1 MSPSVA
7 SRAPDTTPHLFQSP
21 ALLTDAI
28 KRLSAAVRDRQ
39 SVSSERKRADDASGG
54 GSRGA
59 TNVFRIMDN
68 LFTFSHGL
76 APSMHPGSA
85 GKVRRV
91 SENSRQT
98 AEEDFQVLQTITRR
112 SSVFIKSAEG
122 VLGVPDPEV
131 AARYVMTG
139 TGSGR
144 SGSFAEMAEMWKER
158 ESRQHSCCS
167 SRSRSDRSLKL
178 LTCASCTWS
187 IVARPLRR

>member
-68 LFTFSHGL
+68 LFIRRASVGL
-76 APSMHPGSA
+76 MVRAPSPVAWA
-85 GKVRRV
+85 GTIEKRFA
-91 SENSRQT
+91 
-98 AEEDFQVLQTITRR
+98 AEAGCAMLHAGDLADERAVVVDGDR
-112 SSVFIKSAEG
+112 G
-122 VLGVPDPEV
+122 
-131 AARYVMTG
+131 
-139 TGSGR
+139 GSGVMV
-144 SGSFAEMAEMWKER
+144 GFEG
-158 ESRQHSCCS
+158 
-167 SRSRSDRSLKL
+167 SLK
-178 LTCASCTWS
+178 S
-187 IVARPLRR
+187 